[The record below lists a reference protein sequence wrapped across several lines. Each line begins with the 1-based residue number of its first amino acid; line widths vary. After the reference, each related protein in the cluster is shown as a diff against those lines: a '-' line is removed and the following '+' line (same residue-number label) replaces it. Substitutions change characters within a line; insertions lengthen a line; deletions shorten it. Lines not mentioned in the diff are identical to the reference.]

1 MFTVLHLERENPRGW
16 ARLIWRLHPPQP
28 ELVRVAVKSGAP
40 FFILRVRTAGKEPP
54 WDEILYMVGRCAS
67 RILTD
72 TQLNLPKSQ
81 NIRMF
86 IPRHLPLIAAMYTM
100 ADVLRR
106 SQIPPQNCK
115 IGVYDPLG
123 TLCGR
128 AETLLQCA
136 SDVRVCTTSTTM
148 YDEESRRLMRL
159 CGAGLTVGETTELFR
174 GCNILLC
181 TQADILPANVF
192 AFACQGT
199 PRENVFLCSD
209 LHIPEPYRSQ
219 VPEGVDPTVFASALY
234 ELCGVRSL
242 AQCRFGTIRR
252 ADEILTAD
260 EAAKRLQ
267 IERNGTVGA

>member
-1 MFTVLHLERENPRGW
+1 MFTVLRLVREKPRGW
-16 ARLIWRLHPPQP
+16 MRLVRRLHPLEP

-40 FFILRVRTAGKEPP
+40 FFVLRVHTAGKEPP
-54 WDEILYMVGRCAS
+54 WDDILYMAGRCAS

-72 TQLNLPKSQ
+72 AQLTLPKKQ

-86 IPRHLPLIAAMYTM
+86 TPQHLPLLAAMNTM
-100 ADVLRR
+100 QDVLSR
-106 SQIPPQNCK
+106 SALSPRECK

-136 SDVRVCTTSTTM
+136 SDVRVCTSRTAT

-159 CGAGLTVGETTELFR
+159 CGAGLTVGETTALFR

-181 TQADILPANVF
+181 SHADILPANAF
-192 AFACQGT
+192 AFACRGT

-209 LHIPEPYRSQ
+209 LEIPEPYRSQ
-219 VPEGVDPTVFASALY
+219 VPEGIDPTAFTAALY
-234 ELCGVRSL
+234 ELCGVRCL
-242 AQCRFGTIRR
+242 AQCRFGTIRHL
-252 ADEILTAD
+252 DETLTTD

-267 IERNGTVGA
+267 IERNGAVSA